1 MTHLRPM
8 TPDEFVLWRAQSIPT
23 YAADKVRSGRW
34 TAAESL
40 AEAEKELSQL
50 LPEGLQT
57 PGHTF
62 FTIEGEAGQSV
73 GALWVAR
80 AERAAGPIG
89 FVYDLVVWPQHR
101 KQGHAR
107 RAMRALEV
115 EAAQLGF
122 RGLAL
127 HVFGHNMPARALYEE
142 LGYEPTNINM
152 FKPLGTPG
160 QTGD

>member
-8 TPDEFVLWRAQSIPT
+8 TPEEFTPWRAQSIPA

-34 TAAESL
+34 AAAESL
-40 AEAEKELSQL
+40 HEAEKELTHL

-62 FTIEGEAGQSV
+62 FTIEDEAGASV

-89 FVYDLVVWPQHR
+89 FVYDLVIWPEHR
-101 KQGHAR
+101 RKGHAR

-115 EAAQLGF
+115 EAAKLGF
-122 RGLAL
+122 QGLAL
-127 HVFGHNMPARALYEE
+127 HVFGHNTPAQALYRE

-152 FKPLGTPG
+152 FKPLGAG
-160 QTGD
+160 GGA

>member
-1 MTHLRPM
+1 MTRLRPM
-8 TPDEFVLWRAQSIPT
+8 TPAEFTHWRAQSIPT

-34 TAAESL
+34 KAAESL
-40 AEAEKELSQL
+40 AEAEKELAQL

-57 PGHTF
+57 AGHTH
-62 FTIEGEAGQSV
+62 FTIEDQAGRSV

-89 FVYDLVVWPQHR
+89 YIYDLVVWPEHR
-101 KQGHAR
+101 KKGHAR
-107 RAMRALEV
+107 RAMQALEH
-115 EAAQLGF
+115 EAVGLGF

-127 HVFGHNMPARALYEE
+127 HVFGHNRPARALYRE

-152 FKPLGTPG
+152 FKPLVEAGGPP
-160 QTGD
+160 

>member
-1 MTHLRPM
+1 MTRLRPM
-8 TPDEFVLWRAQSIPT
+8 TPDEFGLWRAQSIPT

-34 TAAESL
+34 TEAESL

-62 FTIEGEAGQSV
+62 FTIADEGGQSV

-80 AERAAGPIG
+80 AERPAGPIG
-89 FVYDLVVWPQHR
+89 FVYDLVIWPQHR
-101 KQGHAR
+101 QQGHAR

-127 HVFGHNMPARALYEE
+127 HVFGHNTPARALYDE

-152 FKPLGTPG
+152 FKPLAARGA
-160 QTGD
+160 